1 MYKGWISTNQQ
12 FNSLKNKNPEKRK
25 KKKKTASQGIFH
37 TPQRILTTKLPLR
50 TTLLYVVI

>member
-1 MYKGWISTNQQ
+1 MHKGWISTNQQ
-12 FNSLKNKNPEKRK
+12 FNSLKNKNPEKK
-25 KKKKTASQGIFH
+25 NKMTASQGIFH